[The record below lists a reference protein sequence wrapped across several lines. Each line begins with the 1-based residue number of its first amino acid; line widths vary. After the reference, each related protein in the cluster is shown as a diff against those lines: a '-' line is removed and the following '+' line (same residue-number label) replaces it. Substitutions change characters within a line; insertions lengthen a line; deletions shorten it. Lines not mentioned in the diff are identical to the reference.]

1 MSETRFWFCEVC
13 HAGNE
18 EFYPL
23 PMNAECYRCGH
34 DQPTYFNEGEAPC
47 MRRSPAMRAD
57 VRNMVEPAGM
67 LAQDA
72 TESQRMTYAG
82 RRDVALRQAKIFD
95 ESRIEKSP
103 LFENAKR
110 QGGLF

>member
-1 MSETRFWFCEVC
+1 MRIVTMPKKIGQKIEVQE
-13 HAGNE
+13 G
-18 EFYPL
+18 L
-23 PMNAECYRCGH
+23 PVDHC
-34 DQPTYFNEGEAPC
+34 
-47 MRRSPAMRAD
+47 AD

-82 RRDVALRQAKIFD
+82 RRDVALREAKIFD

-103 LFENAKR
+103 LFENVAR
-110 QGGLF
+110 QRRLL

>member
-1 MSETRFWFCEVC
+1 MRIVTMPKKIGQKIEVQD
-13 HAGNE
+13 G
-18 EFYPL
+18 L
-23 PMNAECYRCGH
+23 PVDHC
-34 DQPTYFNEGEAPC
+34 
-47 MRRSPAMRAD
+47 AD

-67 LAQDA
+67 LAEDA
-72 TESQRMTYAG
+72 AEAKRMTYAG